1 LGWESEERVFWAKGV
16 WEKWVEQAEEEE
28 EEEEEDLQQQPQS
41 YV

>member
-16 WEKWVEQAEEEE
+16 WEKWVEQSEEEE
-28 EEEEEDLQQQPQS
+28 KQQQQQQQQPQS

>member
-28 EEEEEDLQQQPQS
+28 EEEDLQQQPQS